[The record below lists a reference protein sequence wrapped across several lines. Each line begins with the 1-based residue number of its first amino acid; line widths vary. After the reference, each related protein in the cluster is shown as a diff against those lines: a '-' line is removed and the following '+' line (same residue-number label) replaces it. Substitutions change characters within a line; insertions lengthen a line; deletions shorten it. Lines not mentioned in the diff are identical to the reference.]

1 MIDPQPLAIDFYC
14 ADAHIAYD
22 ERRLDEHGVG
32 GGITTRIRLAHALA
46 ARGHRVQAWV
56 NCVQPGWQGG
66 VHYRHFSEASA
77 LRADVVLYGSSGQP
91 YSLHSANALPVQARL
106 RGLLAF
112 GQPMPA
118 GCQPANYDYI
128 YTASNFMRSCVT
140 QMWGAAARQIFS
152 CPRGVVPQFY
162 AAPVPERDPFRLA
175 YSGHPEKG
183 LAAALAVLQLLR
195 AVDAR
200 FHLQVFGG
208 HALWGQPEAPQP
220 AQAGVHYCGVL
231 GQRAL
236 ARALQG
242 CGFALALQTRQE
254 PFGMAVLEAQ
264 RAGCVV
270 IGSAVGAFP
279 EIVSAGVDGFLL
291 PGAPA
296 AAVATAA
303 EIILELL
310 QQPQRLQ
317 AVRTAAQC
325 AALPWDMV
333 AAAYA
338 QHWAWALRGAIPP
351 AGGPLCAQCS
361 APLQEFASGL
371 HCVRCGAYT
380 RGGAAPAAATRSA
393 LQPAMQAVSA

>member
-66 VHYRHFSEASA
+66 VHYRHFSDAST

-140 QMWGAAARQIFS
+140 QTWGAAARQIFT

-162 AAPVPERDPFRLA
+162 AAPVPKRDPYRLA

-183 LAAALAVLQLLR
+183 LPAALAVLQQLR
-195 AVDAR
+195 AVDSR
-200 FHLQVFGG
+200 FHLHVFGG

-270 IGSAVGAFP
+270 IASAVGAFP

-291 PGAPA
+291 AGAPA
-296 AAVATAA
+296 AAVAAAA

-317 AVRTAAQC
+317 AVRNAAQC
-325 AALPWDMV
+325 AALPWDAV

-338 QHWAWALRGAIPP
+338 QHWAWALNGAMPP
-351 AGGPLCAQCS
+351 AGGAACAQCS

-371 HCVRCGAYT
+371 HCVRCGAHT
-380 RGGAAPAAATRSA
+380 RRGAAPAAATRSA
-393 LQPAMQAVSA
+393 LQPALHAVSA

>member
-1 MIDPQPLAIDFYC
+1 
-14 ADAHIAYD
+14 
-22 ERRLDEHGVG
+22 
-32 GGITTRIRLAHALA
+32 
-46 ARGHRVQAWV
+46 
-56 NCVQPGWQGG
+56 
-66 VHYRHFSEASA
+66 
-77 LRADVVLYGSSGQP
+77 VVLYGSSGQP

-140 QMWGAAARQIFS
+140 QNWGAAARQIFT
-152 CPRGVVPQFY
+152 CPRGVVPEFY
-162 AAPVPERDPFRLA
+162 APPAPARDPFRLA

-183 LAAALAVLQLLR
+183 LPAALAVLRQLR

-208 HALWGQPEAPQP
+208 HALWGQPQAPQP

-242 CGFALALQTRQE
+242 CGFALALQARQE

-270 IGSAVGAFP
+270 IASAAGAFP
-279 EIVSAGVDGFLL
+279 EIVDSGVDGFLL

-296 AAVATAA
+296 GAVAATAGL
-303 EIILELL
+303 ILELL

-317 AVRTAAQC
+317 ALRNAAQC
-325 AALPWDMV
+325 AALPWSVV

-338 QHWAWALRGAIPP
+338 QHWAWALRGGALP
-351 AGGPLCAQCS
+351 AGGPACVQCS

-371 HCVRCGAYT
+371 HCVQCGAYT
-380 RGGAAPAAATRSA
+380 RGGSAPAAAALSA
-393 LQPAMQAVSA
+393 LQPAMQAVPA

>member
-1 MIDPQPLAIDFYC
+1 MIDPQPLAVDFYC

-66 VHYRHFSEASA
+66 VHYRHFSEARA
-77 LRADVVLYGSSGQP
+77 LDADVVLFGSSGQP
-91 YSLHSANALPVQARL
+91 YSLHSANALRVQARL

-118 GCQPANYDYI
+118 DCQPAAYDYI
-128 YTASNFMRSCVT
+128 YTASNFMRRSVT
-140 QMWGAAARQIFS
+140 QTWGAAARQIFT
-152 CPRGVVPQFY
+152 CPRGVVPEFY
-162 AAPVPERDPFRLA
+162 APPMVQRNPYRLA
-175 YSGHPEKG
+175 YSGHPQKG
-183 LAAALAVLQLLR
+183 LAEALEVLQLLR
-195 AVDAR
+195 AIDAR
-200 FHLQVFGG
+200 FHLHVFGG
-208 HALWGQPEAPQP
+208 RALWGQPEAAQP
-220 AQAGVHYCGVL
+220 AQAGVQYCGVL

-264 RAGCVV
+264 RAGCIVV
-270 IGSAVGAFP
+270 ASAVGAFP
-279 EIVSAGVDGFLL
+279 EIVTDGVDGFLL
-291 PGAPA
+291 AGAPA
-296 AAVATAA
+296 AAVAA
-303 EIILELL
+303 EKILELL

-325 AALPWDMV
+325 AALPWHVV

-338 QHWAWALRGAIPP
+338 QHWGWALRGAVPP
-351 AGGPLCAQCS
+351 AAGPRCAECS
-361 APLQEFASGL
+361 APLLELASGL
-371 HCVRCGAYT
+371 HCVCCGAYT
-380 RGGAAPAAATRSA
+380 RGGAAPPTATRSA
-393 LQPAMQAVSA
+393 LQPALSAVSA

>member
-1 MIDPQPLAIDFYC
+1 MDPQPLAVDFYC

-22 ERRLDEHGVG
+22 QHRLDEQGVG

-66 VHYRHFSEASA
+66 VHYRHFSDARA

-118 GCQPANYDYI
+118 DCQPAAYDYI
-128 YTASNFMRSCVT
+128 YTASNFMRRSVT
-140 QMWGAAARQIFS
+140 QTWGAAARQIFT
-152 CPRGVVPQFY
+152 CPRGVVPEFY
-162 AAPVPERDPFRLA
+162 APPMVQRNPYRLA
-175 YSGHPEKG
+175 YSGHPQKG
-183 LAAALAVLQLLR
+183 LAEALEVLQLLR
-195 AVDAR
+195 AIDAR
-200 FHLQVFGG
+200 FHLHVFGG
-208 HALWGQPEAPQP
+208 RALWGQPEAAQP
-220 AQAGVHYCGVL
+220 AQAGVQYCGVL

-270 IGSAVGAFP
+270 IASAAGAFP
-279 EIVSAGVDGFLL
+279 EIVASGVDGFLL

-296 AAVATAA
+296 AAVAAAA

-317 AVRTAAQC
+317 AVRAAAQS
-325 AALPWDMV
+325 AALPWEVV

-338 QHWAWALRGAIPP
+338 QHWGWALCGGGLP
-351 AGGPLCAQCS
+351 AGGPACLQCS

-371 HCVRCGAYT
+371 HCVCCGAYT
-380 RGGAAPAAATRSA
+380 RGGAAPPAAARSA
-393 LQPAMQAVSA
+393 LQPARHAVPA